1 MITLK
6 DGGFQVS
13 DDDVSLAV
21 GLRKGDS
28 QQMEQVNKVLAGIS
42 QEERGKLMDHIID
55 IQPADKTD
63 EAKKGNF
70 MYLCTPTRSVAVSCA
85 FTL

>member
-42 QEERGKLMDHIID
+42 QEERVKLMDHIIN

-70 MYLCTPTRSVAVSCA
+70 FSQMSTIAQLLR
-85 FTL
+85 LLINL

>member
-1 MITLK
+1 MTCPWP
-6 DGGFQVS
+6 
-13 DDDVSLAV
+13 V

-42 QEERGKLMDHIID
+42 QEERVKLMDHIIA

-63 EAKKGNF
+63 EAKKETS
-70 MYLCTPTRSVAVSCA
+70 LVR
-85 FTL
+85 